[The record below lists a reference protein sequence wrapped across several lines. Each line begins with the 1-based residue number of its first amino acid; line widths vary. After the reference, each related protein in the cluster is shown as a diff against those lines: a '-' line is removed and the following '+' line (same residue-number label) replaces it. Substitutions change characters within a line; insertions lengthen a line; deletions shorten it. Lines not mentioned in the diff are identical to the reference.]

1 MGSYLQQ
8 PLTHDAES
16 ANRLQVSSQ
25 VSLSDYLGQL
35 SGAANISVNYTTES
49 QTTGKKQLST
59 FFKTLKLENTISG
72 REQKQILS
80 IAAKPFTLMGATIK
94 PAMEAAEFS
103 FTTTFTSGRES
114 NRIQGLFNGQ
124 SRV

>member
-72 REQKQILS
+72 REQKQIV
-80 IAAKPFTLMGATIK
+80 KD
-94 PAMEAAEFS
+94 
-103 FTTTFTSGRES
+103 R
-114 NRIQGLFNGQ
+114 RDDY
-124 SRV
+124 